1 MVSSLLQLANQHRNN
16 NTASMSNKYRV
27 SIDLA
32 EEARKELPKLQKKV
46 GALNLIDLFR
56 KALAVLELI
65 VDHQKSGGK
74 VILQDKAG
82 EQEVLRLI

>member
-1 MVSSLLQLANQHRNN
+1 MTR
-16 NTASMSNKYRV
+16 YRLN
-27 SIDLA
+27 IDMA
-32 EEARKELPKLQKKV
+32 PEARKELPKLQKKM
-46 GALNLIDLFR
+46 GAKNIVDVIR

>member
-1 MVSSLLQLANQHRNN
+1 MP
-16 NTASMSNKYRV
+16 KYRV
-27 SIDLA
+27 SIDL
-32 EEARKELPKLQKKV
+32 EDKARTELPKLQKKV

-74 VILQDKAG
+74 VILEHKDG
-82 EQEVLRLI
+82 TNEVIKLV